1 MNPIAV
7 AFSVAVPAAFAAGV
21 VFHKY
26 VISEAEKIKQAVLA
40 SEQRIRTDV
49 ASFLTKT
56 GGDVTKVASKV

>member
-1 MNPIAV
+1 LGGRIDSRTLIRKP
-7 AFSVAVPAAFAAGV
+7 AFAAGV